1 MILGRDFIVTG
12 RSVILCTNRITFG
25 DECLLSWDLLIMDT
39 DWHSVISTADNRI
52 LNPSKPI
59 NVGNHVWI
67 GCRSV
72 ILKGVS
78 ISDNVV
84 VAANSVISRNIDKE
98 FVVVKD
104 NGVLKKDVRWE
115 Y

>member
-1 MILGRDFIVTG
+1 MI
-12 RSVILCTNRITFG
+12 SA
-25 DECLLSWDLLIMDT
+25 
-39 DWHSVISTADNRI
+39 ADSRI
-52 LNPSKPI
+52 LNPFKPI
-59 NVGNHVWI
+59 NVGNHVLWI
-67 GCRSV
+67 GCRRV

-84 VAANSVISRNIDKE
+84 VAANSVINRNIDKE